1 MDNQLPATLAAWLR
15 KRGHDAVHVLERG
28 EARMD
33 DRRLWELALGEERIV
48 VTKDEDFFILATR
61 PNDNGRLLWLRIG
74 NCRTNP
80 LLASLGSAWPGIE
93 EAFHSGQRIVEV
105 R

>member
-1 MDNQLPATLAAWLR
+1 VGAGT
-15 KRGHDAVHVLERG
+15 
-28 EARMD
+28 
-33 DRRLWELALGEERIV
+33 GEERIV

-61 PNDNGRLLWLRIG
+61 PSDSGRLLWLRIG

-80 LLASLGSAWPGIE
+80 LLASLGSAWSGIE
-93 EAFHSGQRIVEV
+93 EAFLSGQRIVEV